1 MEVKEFQILE
11 FRRGCGKQLLTY
23 SYVGIHRSA
32 HVEKE
37 EQLHCIMPLR
47 AHAYLEPALPRCA
60 VDRPVDIQFAGRA
73 FACEAASAAQC
84 ALDVARAKLTLVIQ
98 LGELQLVP
106 YFDCVLVP
114 PPSAAPNAFR
124 ILAVF
129 SVRKFAA
136 GPMP

>member
-47 AHAYLEPALPRCA
+47 AHAYIEPALPRCA
-60 VDRPVDIQFAGRA
+60 VDRPVVIQFVCRS
-73 FACEAASAAQC
+73 FACDSAYASQC
-84 ALDVARAKLTLVIQ
+84 YLLVALATLPLFIH
-98 LGELQLVP
+98 LLLLSLFP
-106 YFDCVLVP
+106 SFFFFLFPFLSPLPSLLSFFFFYF
-114 PPSAAPNAFR
+114 
-124 ILAVF
+124 
-129 SVRKFAA
+129 
-136 GPMP
+136 